1 MSVIEPD
8 EMKRFAEV
16 LHARSCDAAD
26 FELTD
31 VDVTDPGSD
40 ELLPIKGYVEIRR
53 RSTDRYREYPTGD
66 GTAWVP
72 AFERDLL
79 AGRFT

>member
-1 MSVIEPD
+1 MSLIEPD
-8 EMKRFAEV
+8 EMKRYAET

-26 FELTD
+26 FELNE

-40 ELLPIKGYVEIRR
+40 ELLPIKGYVVICRT
-53 RSTDRYREYPTGD
+53 STGRCREYPTGD